1 MIRTGRR
8 EAPMSTL
15 ETRDITLYYEIHGN
29 VGNPP
34 VLLISGLGG
43 VGASWGSQTA
53 RFAEEH
59 YVILPDQRGTGRTT
73 RALEGHSTAQ
83 LADDMVALV
92 EHLNVG
98 AVHVI
103 GASTGG
109 AIAQHM
115 ALEHPQLVRS
125 LTLSSTFAR
134 FDAYTRREFEVRRK
148 QAAEWDRRDLL
159 SSYSLFLFGPR
170 YTRNHPDAVSAW
182 IDHAASLPGHP
193 EDREIGLQR
202 IDMIAAHDTFG
213 RLGEITQPTIV
224 LCGQNNACTPLP
236 LSEELAVA
244 IPCATLTVFEEAG
257 ELIELEQP
265 EKFFAEV
272 SAFIAAIGEPHRGE
286 GDAA

>member
-1 MIRTGRR
+1 
-8 EAPMSTL
+8 MSTL
-15 ETRDITLYYEIHGN
+15 ETRDITMYYEIHGN
-29 VGNPP
+29 VDNPP

-43 VGASWGSQTA
+43 VGASWGTQTA

-59 YVILPDQRGTGRTT
+59 FVILPDQRGTGRSA
-73 RALEGHSTAQ
+73 RALDGHSTEQ

-92 EHLNVG
+92 EHLN
-98 AVHVI
+98 AAPVHVV

-134 FDAYTRREFEVRRK
+134 FDAYTQREFEVRRK
-148 QAAEWDRRDLL
+148 QAAEWDRRELL

-170 YTRNHPDAVSAW
+170 YTRDHPDAVSAW
-182 IDHAASLPGHP
+182 IDHAASLPAHP

-202 IDMIAAHDTFG
+202 IDMIAGHDTFG
-213 RLGEITQPTIV
+213 RLGEITQPTLV

-236 LSEELAVA
+236 LSEELALGIA
-244 IPCATLTVFEEAG
+244 GATLIVYEEAG

-265 EKFFAEV
+265 EKFFADV
-272 SAFIAAIGEPHRGE
+272 RAFIAAVGEPDQGK